1 MEDHEFDMFSFFEM
15 TPDLVCIAG
24 KDGFFKKVNK
34 AALEKLEFTEEEL
47 FARPI
52 STFQHHEDRDLT
64 ARTRKEL
71 LQGTALVNFEN
82 RYITKSGKILWL
94 YWTSIYVPDKEVVFA
109 IAKDITYKKLKEQQH
124 EEESKKFK
132 GLATHF
138 KSSVEK
144 ERKSI
149 AFELHEDLAQLAT
162 AIKIDLQ
169 MIKKGSSGLTTSLQG
184 RIENACEVS
193 QLLIEK
199 IRKISSSK
207 SPNMLEQLGLNE
219 TLQWLCNDFTTT
231 TNIPC
236 SFTCNYNEADLTHEI
251 KFDFF
256 RICQESLSNVMRHAE
271 AKSVEVCIEDNGEE
285 ICLRILDNGSGF
297 EMSQLKATPGFTN
310 MNKLAAL
317 INGNFQINSEVGK
330 GTKVC
335 FTIPK
340 HLI

>member
-1 MEDHEFDMFSFFEM
+1 MESHEFDMFSFFEM

-34 AALEKLEFTEEEL
+34 SALEKLEFTEEEL

-52 STFQHHEDRDLT
+52 ATFQHHEDRDIT
-64 ARTRKEL
+64 ARTRAEL
-71 LQGTALVNFEN
+71 LGGTALVNFEN

-109 IAKDITYKKLKEQQH
+109 IAKDITLKKLVEKQN

-132 GLATHF
+132 GLASHF
-138 KSSVEK
+138 KSNVEK

-149 AFELHEDLAQLAT
+149 AYELHEDLAQLAT
-162 AIKIDLQ
+162 AIKMDIE
-169 MIKKGSSGLTTSLQG
+169 MIKSGSEGLTTFLQG

-193 QLLIEK
+193 QLLIDK
-199 IRKISSSK
+199 IRKISFSK

-219 TLQWLCNDFTTT
+219 TLQWLCNEFATI
-231 TNIPC
+231 TNVPC
-236 SFTCNYNEADLTHEI
+236 SFRFDYNESDLTQDV

-256 RICQESLSNVMRHAE
+256 RICQESLNNIMQHAA
-271 AKSVEVCIEDNGEE
+271 AKSVEVSIEDDGKE
-285 ICLRILDNGSGF
+285 ICLTISDNGSGF
-297 EMSQLKATPGFTN
+297 EMGQLNETPGFTN
-310 MNKLAAL
+310 MNRLATL
-317 INGNFQINSEVGK
+317 INGVLDIDSAVGK

-335 FTIPK
+335 FTIAK
-340 HLI
+340 HFI